1 MLKIF
6 PNYSVLTKTRTVK
19 VVYLTSE
26 SYIDHSYT
34 VAQELLKHAEL
45 KIFLQA
51 KEATIEI
58 DRWCKKF
65 NAEFVERKRFR
76 NPFSFISEILFLLKI
91 RKMKPDVVW
100 FNTMTV
106 YQVLLADI
114 LLKRFLVVMHDV
126 DLHPESG
133 DRHGMFS
140 VRMTMKF
147 ALRKICAASRTQG
160 DIFRQ
165 QHGFY
170 PPVFQ
175 LPIINYYKETGD
187 AALKKSSGKVRF
199 FFFGSVEKYKGIE
212 TLLAAAEL
220 LDEMGLEYELNIYGK
235 IKYDEEII
243 IDRIRNL
250 VNVSIHNE
258 FIDYRKI
265 HSVYNSNHV
274 LILPY
279 RQVTQC
285 GPLLIGYSEGVP
297 AICSDLAGFRE
308 YVSDGVDSVL
318 FGNTAGSL
326 AAKMEE
332 IIKDPGIIKK
342 LSNGIEENAMKKFSM
357 DVLVDEYMENFKKQV

>member
-1 MLKIF
+1 L
-6 PNYSVLTKTRTVK
+6 K

-34 VAQELLKHAEL
+34 VVQELKKHIEL
-45 KIFLQA
+45 KVFLQA

-65 NAEFVERKRFR
+65 GAEYIQRRRFR
-76 NPFSFISEILFLLKI
+76 NPLSFMSEIFFLLRI

-106 YQVLLADI
+106 YQVLLAGI
-114 LLKRFLVVMHDV
+114 LLKKFLVVMHDV
-126 DLHPESG
+126 DLHPESK

-140 VRMTMKF
+140 VRMTMKL
-147 ALRKICAASRTQG
+147 ALKKICAASQTQSE
-160 DIFRQ
+160 IFNQ

-170 PPVFQ
+170 PPVFR
-175 LPIINYYKETGD
+175 LPIINYYKETGEPGE
-187 AALKKSSGKVRF
+187 KKPGSTNTSRKVRF

-212 TLLAAAEL
+212 TLLDAAEIL
-220 LDEMGLEYELNIYGK
+220 QNKGMDFELNIYGR
-235 IKYDEEII
+235 IKYDTEAIL
-243 IDRIRNL
+243 DKIRNI
-250 VNVSIHNE
+250 VNASIHDE

-265 HSVYNSNHV
+265 HGIYTNNDV

-297 AICSDLAGFRE
+297 SICSDLAGFRE
-308 YVSDGVDSVL
+308 YVTDGRDSMI
-318 FGNTAGSL
+318 FDNTAAGL

-332 IIKDPGIIKK
+332 IINDRAIIDK
-342 LSNGIEENAMKKFSM
+342 LSVGIAENAMKKFSM
-357 DVLVDEYMENFKKQV
+357 GALAGDYLKNFKMCAMG

>member
-1 MLKIF
+1 M
-6 PNYSVLTKTRTVK
+6 K

-34 VAQELLKHAEL
+34 VASELRKHIEL
-45 KIFLQA
+45 NIFLQA

-65 NAEFVERKRFR
+65 GAEFIQRRRFR
-76 NPFSFISEILFLLKI
+76 NPLSFMSEIFFLLRI

-106 YQVLLADI
+106 YQVLLAGI
-114 LLKRFLVVMHDV
+114 FLKKYLVVMHDV
-126 DLHPESG
+126 DLHPEIK
-133 DRHGMFS
+133 DKHGMFS
-140 VRMTMKF
+140 VKMTMKL
-147 ALRKICAASRTQG
+147 ALKKICAASETQSE
-160 DIFRQ
+160 IFKQ
-165 QHGFY
+165 QHGFS

-175 LPIINYYKETGD
+175 LPVIDYYKKTGET
-187 AALKKSSGKVRF
+187 AEKNSLEKNLSGKVRF

-212 TLLAAAEL
+212 TLLDAAEIL
-220 LDEMGLEYELNIYGK
+220 QNKGLDFELNIYGR
-235 IKYDEEII
+235 IKYDKEAIL
-243 IDRIRNL
+243 DRIRNI
-250 VNVSIHNE
+250 VNASIHDE

-265 HSVYNSNHV
+265 HGIYCDNDV

-297 AICSDLAGFRE
+297 SICSDLAGFRE
-308 YVSDGVDSVL
+308 YINDGIDSMI
-318 FGNTAGSL
+318 FDNTAGGL

-332 IIKDPGIIKK
+332 IINDPAIINKF
-342 LSNGIEENAMKKFSM
+342 SNGIEEFAMKKFSM
-357 DVLVDEYMENFKKQV
+357 ASLAGDYIENFNKCVES